1 MPDERLVETIS
12 DTEAIVEGL
21 GPTANYFAH
30 VYRAVNR
37 TEDSW
42 KHHCEGTS
50 VAEIRA
56 CPDLRKGGEVLA
68 RRSPS

>member
-1 MPDERLVETIS
+1 MPDEKLVETIS

-42 KHHCEGTS
+42 THHCQGPTIN
-50 VAEIRA
+50 EIRA
-56 CPDLRKGGEVLA
+56 CPDLGKGGEELA
-68 RRSPS
+68 R